1 MTLLEVELYK
11 GVNMQLTKSIYQ
23 KKLTRYPYMKSIERY
38 HVEWQVSGSNG
49 WTSIGEFSTL
59 KKAMNHLGKMTKASK
74 KLEFKI
80 KENEQSRQAIQTAAF

>member
-23 KKLTRYPYMKSIERY
+23 KKLTRYPHMKSIERY

-59 KKAMNHLGKMTKASK
+59 KMMKASK